1 MAGGVLLILATDVDA
16 ASWQWSA
23 QSGRE
28 RVVIDLDA
36 AKQER
41 GTARTGTTQLDV
53 ALNAAPAEFSGVGSP
68 PIPGSM
74 VTGLSA
80 EGANVRLQ
88 LRDAAFGYMVSRPNP
103 ARVVI
108 DIFPDPLGTRWRNP
122 GTPVPATAPSRA
134 ASALPEAPPVGAVPR
149 PGPTSPET
157 STAPVTP
164 GRTVAPP
171 PAAGKTGESTPRTAM
186 GKMAEGSKPEEVLA
200 KGKDGSPKNGN
211 GRGLRDQTQPVQG
224 QRPAPVAQPPN
235 TVSDDTNDAPLPPSE
250 EKLAALTAQIEK
262 IPTRSSEDPGGELRS
277 PLSNKVPA
285 PVQQPGTV
293 APPQPV
299 RPAPV
304 PQPVQAAVKE
314 PTPPSARIPRGAETA
329 PVTAGKKEAK
339 GKTSASTVPPAAAPV
354 VVAPPAAGNEPAR
367 TAPQAQAGALAERV
381 PNGGVRGKM
390 TSALGNAPRI
400 NLGVGEAPKIE
411 IAEAQ
416 QQNPASGQNG
426 RQADKNAGKTST
438 PENAEKMS
446 PEAFRAQ
453 LNTLNSESPS
463 QPEPPVQPETRNPL
477 PPKATTPAE
486 PSVVIYVDEEGNAVP
501 KPPDS
506 PAMIAE
512 AKKLLD
518 SLQYQ
523 PALDLL
529 KQIREHNLSPEQR
542 ENVLYMISD
551 ATNNLYRDNW
561 LEGYEPIVA
570 STNEAMNYNLRSSRV
585 PEALMRL
592 GMINLNTGNQDEAA
606 GYFGALRNKYP
617 LDPNVPLGYL
627 ALGKDQFAKGQYAE
641 AVQTF
646 QTILDEYPESR
657 AVRDGSRFM
666 AEALFK
672 QGHNKRALILV
683 DFVDRRW
690 PRLYLD
696 DPEYLS
702 VVGELQFQEKR
713 LDDALQTYWTYYN
726 LLPEN
731 QENHR
736 TLLRIGTIYLQ
747 KNMLK
752 GSRDV
757 FEELM
762 RKYPKSTSAPVA
774 LQRMGE
780 EGLYDGNPTLE
791 QLFALFG
798 RPSNTSPEVYYR
810 RILKEYPDSPEAE
823 LSALRLAAWAFWSKE
838 TADAMKQAQKFIDEH
853 PVSAYVPRAED
864 IIRRGFDREF
874 ALAREEENYDRILSL
889 WEQYPQVKAAH
900 SDPEDDL
907 RVALAKGLMNRGME
921 KEGMDLL
928 SVFLDRPRDPDYG
941 EYVYNLFLARAL
953 RNEDWN
959 GVLELGDKVADWDLP
974 LPTRM
979 QLDYARAISSENLG
993 LVDKALPLWRKLHDR
1008 DDIPLYQKAYA
1019 TYFMARNAEQL
1030 RDLQSAYKLNMDTL
1044 KLFTQLEEERSDKA
1058 DPERI
1063 RESLAAL
1070 MDVTEVASRY
1080 AEALDW
1086 ADKYAVFVPENSPD
1100 YAGLRF
1106 RVARLHRKMG
1116 DIGRWKSILDDI
1128 IKREPESVFGRMAAS
1143 ELRTQEVARDLTR
1156 FTPDTPQ

>member
-1 MAGGVLLILATDVDA
+1 MKQYFFSGLLRTLSLTGGVLLILATDVDA

-36 AKQER
+36 AGQER
-41 GTARTGTTQLDV
+41 GTSRTGTTQLDV
-53 ALNAAPAEFSGVGSP
+53 VLNAPAAGFSSTGN

-103 ARVVI
+103 TRVVV

-122 GTPVPATAPSRA
+122 GTPAPATAPSRA
-134 ASALPEAPPVGAVPR
+134 ASALPETPTVGAVPR
-149 PGPTSPET
+149 PSV
-157 STAPVTP
+157 VT
-164 GRTVAPP
+164 P
-171 PAAGKTGESTPRTAM
+171 PAAVGKNGVNSPRTAL
-186 GKMAEGSKPEEVLA
+186 GKMAEGSRPEEVLA

-211 GRGLRDQTQPVQG
+211 GRELRGQPTPTQPTP
-224 QRPAPVAQPPN
+224 QRPAPVEQPPN
-235 TVSDDTNDAPLPPSE
+235 TASDATDGAPLPPSE
-250 EKLAALTAQIEK
+250 AQLAALTAQIEK
-262 IPTRSSEDPGGELRS
+262 IPTRSSEGPGGELRS
-277 PLSNKVPA
+277 PLSNRMPGA
-285 PVQQPGTV
+285 VQQPGTV

-304 PQPVQAAVKE
+304 PPSVQAPVQE
-314 PTPPSARIPRGAETA
+314 PTPPPARTPRNTGTPAAT
-329 PVTAGKKEAK
+329 GKKESGK
-339 GKTSASTVPPAAAPV
+339 GTPSAPNTPVSSTPAPRTPANAP
-354 VVAPPAAGNEPAR
+354 VVAPPVVANALA
-367 TAPQAQAGALAERV
+367 APQAQAGALAEAL
-381 PNGGVRGKM
+381 PDGGVRGKI

-400 NLGVGEAPKIE
+400 NLGTGNAPP
-411 IAEAQ
+411 
-416 QQNPASGQNG
+416 PASGQNG
-426 RQADKNAGKTST
+426 GT
-438 PENAEKMS
+438 PLNAEAS
-446 PEAFRAQ
+446 PDALRAQ
-453 LNTLNSESPS
+453 LNALSPEST
-463 QPEPPVQPETRNPL
+463 QPETRKPL
-477 PPKATTPAE
+477 PPKEIEPAE
-486 PSVVIYVDEEGNAVP
+486 PPVVIYVDEEGNTVP

-529 KQIREHNLSPEQR
+529 TQIREHNLSPEQR

-592 GMINLNTGNQDEAA
+592 GMANLNTGNQDEAA

-627 ALGKDQFAKGQYAE
+627 ALGKDQFKKGQYAE

-731 QENHR
+731 PENHR
-736 TLLRIGTIYLQ
+736 ILLRIGTIYLQ

-762 RKYPKSTSAPVA
+762 RKYPKSISAPVA

-798 RPSNTSPEVYYR
+798 RPSNTSPEVFYR
-810 RILKEYPDSPEAE
+810 RIIKDYPDSPEAE

-853 PVSAYVPRAED
+853 PVSPYVSRAED
-864 IIRRGFDREF
+864 IIRRGFDRDF
-874 ALAREEENYDRILSL
+874 ALAREEENYERILSL
-889 WEQYPQVKAAH
+889 WDQYPQVQAAH
-900 SDPEDDL
+900 AEPEDDL
-907 RVALAKGLMNRGME
+907 RVALAKGLMNRGKE

-928 SVFLDRPRDPDYG
+928 SVFLDRPRDPNYG

-959 GVLELGDKVADWDLP
+959 GVLELGEKVANWDLP

-993 LVDKALPLWRKLHDR
+993 FDGKALPLWRKLHDR
-1008 DDIPLYQKAYA
+1008 DDVPLYQKAYA
-1019 TYFMARNAEQL
+1019 TYFMARDAEHR

-1070 MDVTEVASRY
+1070 MDVTEVANRY

-1116 DIGRWKSILDDI
+1116 DLGRWKAILDDI
-1128 IKREPESVFGRMAAS
+1128 IKREPDSVFGRMAAS

-1156 FTPDTPQ
+1156 FTPDTPE